1 MSIVRAA
8 RKAQFYNLPTNI
20 VDDDRLSWEARGMLV
35 YLLSKPDMWTVQVR
49 DLMNRTKNAIGKSA
63 GKDKVYSILNELR
76 AAGYVY
82 REFRREGGNF
92 VGVDYEVS
100 ETPDLEAAAEYVK
113 SLEEKTSSP
122 FPDLTE
128 TVDPAPPFPDLPET
142 AESFTAKPETLDST
156 ERATSIEKAVKPIAD
171 PLVAKSDQD
180 QGADVDSALP
190 ADYPSEYPRNPAS
203 TIYAAWLAYA
213 VAFRERYKL
222 WPVYNAT
229 VAGIMG
235 KAVARIQDATPAAAT
250 HYVKHESAASLT
262 DKLHPV
268 AIFLK
273 HCESYAG
280 KAVLT
285 QQSQKRAD
293 RAAVAVQEA
302 ERASA
307 AAPQAI
313 ENTKSIPSPA
323 STGAAALSAL
333 KTRVGI
339 PSK

>member
-49 DLMNRTKNAIGKSA
+49 DLINRTKKAIGKSA
-63 GKDKVYSILNELR
+63 GKDKVYSIINELR

-82 REFRREGGNF
+82 REFKREGGNF

-100 ETPDLEAAAEYVK
+100 ETPDLEAAAEYVQ
-113 SLEEKTSSP
+113 SLGSKTSSP

-128 TVDPAPPFPDLPET
+128 TVETPAPFPDLAET

-156 ERATSIEKAVKPIAD
+156 ERATKIEKAVKPITD
-171 PLVAKSDQD
+171 PQDDKTDQD
-180 QGADVDSALP
+180 RAAVIDSTLP
-190 ADYPSEYPRNPAS
+190 ADYPSDYPSNPTSA
-203 TIYAAWLAYA
+203 IYAAWLAYA
-213 VAFRERYKL
+213 VAFRERYKI

-273 HCESYAG
+273 NCESYAG

-285 QQSQKRAD
+285 EKSQKRAD
-293 RAAVAVQEA
+293 RAAVAVREA
-302 ERASA
+302 EQASA
-307 AAPQAI
+307 SAPLPAETI
-313 ENTKSIPSPA
+313 KSTPSPA
-323 STGAAALSAL
+323 STGAVALSAL